1 MLWKE
6 KTHPLGSAIR
16 PCLRDTVREGENAAG
31 TGFPEGNPAFLSPSA
46 RTAGSARH
54 AKARHPRR
62 GLPSPRR
69 RHLRPPS
76 RCGAVPCRAEPSR
89 AGHRAF
95 RPPPTVTTT
104 AAVALRQ
111 RLANH
116 RERGESASPQ
126 QPFSPPQQQRG
137 PPASPLSTA
146 ALRPRPLRSLRPNG
160 GGGSPR
166 PARARLAPPSLLRRR
181 RRPPPPARAASAP
194 QVCPGGGGGGS
205 CPPAAAARPH
215 QPLWRRQV
223 LGQSVS
229 HLGCPTLAFPPP
241 GSAKGHRA
249 LAAQVAAAA
258 AFFRGCR

>member
-194 QVCPGGGGGGS
+194 QVCPGGGGGVRALR
-205 CPPAAAARPH
+205 PPLLALTNPSGGGRSSGRA
-215 QPLWRRQV
+215 
-223 LGQSVS
+223 
-229 HLGCPTLAFPPP
+229 CPT
-241 GSAKGHRA
+241 
-249 LAAQVAAAA
+249 
-258 AFFRGCR
+258 